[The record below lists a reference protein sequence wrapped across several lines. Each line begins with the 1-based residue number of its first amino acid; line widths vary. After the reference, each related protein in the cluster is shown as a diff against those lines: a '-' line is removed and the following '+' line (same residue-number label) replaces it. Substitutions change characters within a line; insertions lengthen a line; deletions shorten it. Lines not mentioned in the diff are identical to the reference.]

1 MGLYNRDWDFEE
13 EPQEQVVK
21 VDKEEY
27 LKMKEKL
34 ERYRD
39 FKKKLQELIEES
51 GRSLEQK
58 YIDIKEEIDDFEED
72 EWESLS
78 VTSYGNWSNGG

>member
-1 MGLYNRDWDFEE
+1 MGLYNRDWDFGE
-13 EPQEQVVK
+13 EPQEQVVQ

-27 LKMKEKL
+27 LKMKENL

-39 FKKKLQELIEES
+39 LKETLIELIEES

-72 EWESLS
+72 E
-78 VTSYGNWSNGG
+78 

>member
-1 MGLYNRDWDFEE
+1 MGLYNRDWDFGE
-13 EPQEQVVK
+13 EPQEQVVQ

-27 LKMKEKL
+27 LKMKENL

-39 FKKKLQELIEES
+39 LKETLIELIEES
-51 GRSLEQK
+51 GRSAEQK

-72 EWESLS
+72 EWKSLS
-78 VTSYGNWSNGG
+78 VTSYGN

>member
-1 MGLYNRDWDFEE
+1 MGLYNRDWDFGE
-13 EPQEQVVK
+13 EPQEQEGR

-27 LKMKEKL
+27 LKMKENL

-39 FKKKLQELIEES
+39 LKKTLIELIEES
-51 GRSLEQK
+51 GRSTEQK

-72 EWESLS
+72 E
-78 VTSYGNWSNGG
+78 

>member
-1 MGLYNRDWDFEE
+1 MGLYNRDWDFGE
-13 EPQEQVVK
+13 EPQEQEVK

-27 LKMKEKL
+27 LKMKENL

-39 FKKKLQELIEES
+39 LKKTLIELIEES
-51 GRSLEQK
+51 DRSAEQK

-72 EWESLS
+72 E
-78 VTSYGNWSNGG
+78 

>member
-1 MGLYNRDWDFEE
+1 MGLYNRDWDFGE
-13 EPQEQVVK
+13 EPKEQEVR

-27 LKMKEKL
+27 LKMKENL

-39 FKKKLQELIEES
+39 LKKTLVELIEES
-51 GRSLEQK
+51 GRSAEQK

-72 EWESLS
+72 E
-78 VTSYGNWSNGG
+78 

>member
-1 MGLYNRDWDFEE
+1 MGLYNRDWDFGE
-13 EPQEQVVK
+13 EPQEQEVR

-27 LKMKEKL
+27 LKMKENL

-39 FKKKLQELIEES
+39 LKETLIELIEES
-51 GRSLEQK
+51 GRSTEQK

-72 EWESLS
+72 E
-78 VTSYGNWSNGG
+78 

>member
-1 MGLYNRDWDFEE
+1 MGLYNRDCDFGE
-13 EPQEQVVK
+13 EPQEQEVR

-27 LKMKEKL
+27 LKMKENL

-39 FKKKLQELIEES
+39 LKETLIELIEES
-51 GRSLEQK
+51 GRSTEQK

-72 EWESLS
+72 E
-78 VTSYGNWSNGG
+78 

>member
-1 MGLYNRDWDFEE
+1 MGLYNRDWDFGE

-27 LKMKEKL
+27 LKMKENL
-34 ERYRD
+34 GRYQD
-39 FKKKLQELIEES
+39 LKKTLVELIEES
-51 GRSLEQK
+51 GRSAEQK

-72 EWESLS
+72 E
-78 VTSYGNWSNGG
+78 